1 MQRSF
6 STFPARW
13 PGAGLLLLRGTVGIT
28 VALQAA
34 PNLFHSGI
42 PIVARL
48 IAGVAILCSLLLL
61 IGLLTPVAALFV
73 SLGTGILWLRA
84 APAFLPSGL
93 SPLFII
99 VLAAAI
105 VMLGPGAYS
114 LDGRRFGRR
123 EIVIPL

>member
-42 PIVARL
+42 PIGARL

-73 SLGTGILWLRA
+73 SLGTGILWLRG
-84 APAFLPSGL
+84 APAFLPAGL

-123 EIVIPL
+123 EIVIPP